1 MTKGSAARLG
11 VHSEVG
17 TLKQVILHRPGRELA
32 RLTPSNK
39 DGLLFDDVLWVEK
52 AQEEHDEFAQLLRDR
67 GVGVHLFR
75 DLLAETLTNDEASE
89 FVLNRILDD
98 RQARLG
104 ASLSRIVG
112 GYLRSLDP
120 AERAEVLISGL
131 NKIELGSNLGPRS
144 LGLSVLSDHD
154 FVLAPLP
161 NHLFT
166 RDTSCWVYDG
176 VSINPMKK
184 TARKRETVHY
194 EAIYRWH
201 PMFAGTSTD
210 VQSYADDGF
219 HIWFKG
225 EAMAPATIEG
235 GDVEVVGNGVVLI
248 GLSER
253 TTPAGVELLA
263 RDLFDKGSATKVIAV
278 ELPKGRA
285 MMHLDT
291 VMTQVN
297 HDTFTLYAGLLPE
310 RLRSFVLTPNDDP
323 KIPHVEKAPDF
334 LQALADALEI
344 EKVRII
350 QADQDA
356 YAAEREQ
363 WDDGCNGLTISPDVV
378 MTYERNRNTIGAL
391 EAAGV
396 EVIPIRGNELGRG
409 RGGARCMSCPI
420 ERDSA

>member
-1 MTKGSAARLG
+1 MTNGSTTPLG
-11 VHSEVG
+11 VYSEVG
-17 TLKQVILHRPGRELA
+17 RLKQVILHRPGRELA

-39 DGLLFDDVLWVEK
+39 DALLFDDVLWVEK

-67 GVGVHLFR
+67 GITVHLLQ
-75 DLLAETLTNDEASE
+75 DLLAETLANDDATD
-89 FVLNRILDD
+89 FVLDRILDD

-104 ASLSRIVG
+104 ASLSRIVAKH
-112 GYLRSLDP
+112 LHSLDP
-120 AERAEVLISGL
+120 AQRAEVLVCGL
-131 NKIELGSNLGPRS
+131 NKVELASDLGPRS
-144 LGLSVLSDHD
+144 LGLSVLADHD

-166 RDTSCWVYDG
+166 RDTSCWVYNG

-184 TARKRETVHY
+184 TARRRETVHY

-201 PMFAGTSTD
+201 PMFAGRSTD
-210 VQSYADDGF
+210 ERSFENDGF
-219 HIWFKG
+219 HIWFEG

-253 TTPAGVELLA
+253 TTPAGVELLT
-263 RDLFDKGSATKVIAV
+263 RDLFAKGSAKKVIAV

-297 HDTFTLYAGLLPE
+297 RATFTLYAGLLPE
-310 RLRSFVLTPNDDP
+310 RLRSFVLTPNEDTSV
-323 KIPHVEKAPDF
+323 PHIEKAGDF
-334 LQALADALEI
+334 LGALGEALEI
-344 EKVRII
+344 EKVNII

-363 WDDGCNGLTISPDVV
+363 WNDGCNGLTLSPDVV
-378 MTYERNRNTIGAL
+378 VTYERNRNTIGAL

-396 EVIPIRGNELGRG
+396 EVIAIRGNELGRG

-420 ERDSA
+420 EREGS